1 MNLFRCYSGFSGK
14 KKKSSFFPGGTSGQM
29 LIKGVVG
36 KKVMVVYSFQILK
49 LRGETNRMV
58 EK

>member
-1 MNLFRCYSGFSGK
+1 
-14 KKKSSFFPGGTSGQM
+14 M

-36 KKVMVVYSFQILK
+36 KRVMGVYSFQMLK
-49 LRGETNRMV
+49 LREETNRMV

>member
-1 MNLFRCYSGFSGK
+1 
-14 KKKSSFFPGGTSGQM
+14 M

-36 KKVMVVYSFQILK
+36 KKVMVVYPFQMLK

-58 EK
+58 KK